1 MDPRS
6 IFEAL
11 LVIFSAGMAW
21 GSYRAAVREMRADLN
36 GLGTRLNSLSKRE
49 DSRKIAFDLAI
60 MLNAK
65 DPEKEK
71 TAEILAE
78 K

>member
-21 GSYRAAVREMRADLN
+21 GSYRAAVGEMRKDIN
-36 GLGTRLNSLSKRE
+36 GLGTRLNALSKRE

-60 MLNAK
+60 MLNST
-65 DPEKEK
+65 DHEKEK

>member
-71 TAEILAE
+71 TTEILAE